1 MNHYCL
7 KLAKNNQSRPY
18 PFYLFTVLIMAMQWL
33 LWQSAARKQIPVRRS
48 SGFTQAV
55 VNVFEGSFFFFL
67 ATPYVDLTSLRPTVR
82 AYLSDVIKEACATTP
97 DTNIFLK
104 GTTVRFFMQTFF
116 SQ

>member
-1 MNHYCL
+1 
-7 KLAKNNQSRPY
+7 
-18 PFYLFTVLIMAMQWL
+18 MQWL

-67 ATPYVDLTSLRPTVR
+67 ATLYVDLTSLRPTVR
-82 AYLSDVIKEACATTP
+82 AYLSDVIKETCATTP

-104 GTTVRFFMQTFF
+104 ETTVRFFMRTFF
-116 SQ
+116 PQ